1 MGIWGVLESELELLS
16 GIEGG
21 HDAIELGCGT
31 AEISAWLARR
41 GARPVA
47 VDLSSRQIRNVETLQ
62 REYQL
67 SFPLVVGNAEAV
79 HYEDA
84 SFDVAISEYGAS
96 LWCDPQRSLPEAY
109 RLLRPGAVLI
119 FITNSDFLMVCTPP
133 GGGQAAD
140 RLMRDFFSQSRM
152 EFEDGGPVEF
162 HPTHGSWIRLLRKT
176 GFVVEGLIEVRPPPD
191 ASPRYDFVTLSGRAT
206 GRAKRSGSPANPP
219 DRSSRRAAPQGLSRA
234 ARYGG
239 KPPGRL
245 ESASPGADS
254 DSSDRLDRAHDVE
267 TDGAGGPKRRPV
279 EDRRAEVRDLE
290 RERLGRVDAGR
301 HDVARPIGELI
312 IAEALRIRKGRPGVE
327 DAHGLRA
334 RVVVHDHLRGSDDR
348 RPSELA
354 GREPGKL

>member
-1 MGIWGVLESELELLS
+1 MDAGYPLASRDGSNTPRESRAHRTRGEEDAAARWEVSPRPRRTAASVEPDYIERNRAAWDAWAPGYLASGRQAWENVDLRWGIWGVLESELQLLS

-96 LWCDPQRSLPEAY
+96 LWCDPQRWLPEAY

-140 RLMRDFFSQSRM
+140 RLMRDFFSHVSN
-152 EFEDGGPVEF
+152 G
-162 HPTHGSWIRLLRKT
+162 
-176 GFVVEGLIEVRPPPD
+176 VRGRRPGRVPSYARELDP
-191 ASPRYDFVTLSGRAT
+191 ASPRR
-206 GRAKRSGSPANPP
+206 RGSW
-219 DRSSRRAAPQGLSRA
+219 SRA
-234 ARYGG
+234 
-239 KPPGRL
+239 
-245 ESASPGADS
+245 
-254 DSSDRLDRAHDVE
+254 
-267 TDGAGGPKRRPV
+267 
-279 EDRRAEVRDLE
+279 
-290 RERLGRVDAGR
+290 
-301 HDVARPIGELI
+301 
-312 IAEALRIRKGRPGVE
+312 
-327 DAHGLRA
+327 
-334 RVVVHDHLRGSDDR
+334 
-348 RPSELA
+348 
-354 GREPGKL
+354 